1 MNVSNFFYS
10 LIIYPLTQIIELVFC
25 FCNKLFDNEGFSLI
39 GVSLAVSMLTLPLY
53 IVAEAWQQVERDK
66 QALMKKQVDRI
77 KAVFKGNEQYM
88 ILTTYYKECHYHPIM
103 GLRSAFGLLIQ
114 IPFFTAAYSCLST
127 MEALKGQSFF
137 FIHDMGAPDAT
148 FMIGS
153 FAVNVLPIAMTL
165 INVIASAIYLKGLGF
180 RDKIQTYGLAL
191 LFLALLYNSPAGLV
205 VYWTMNNVF
214 SLVKN
219 VFYKLKNPVKVLYWL
234 GCVSVTA
241 LILFLIFGH
250 PVSAKR
256 AVLIAGVFS
265 ILYFIPLIV
274 RLCNY
279 ILDNI
284 LLCLKENPKQRT
296 VLFLVSSFA
305 LSILVG
311 FYVSTN
317 LISSSPMEFSGI
329 DGYGSPMFFVWNTF
343 FQAVGLC
350 FVWPVLVYFL
360 FKERIQTLL
369 SVGFFAILLASI
381 LDVFIFPGNYGT
393 LSKLLTFTDV
403 ANVDSPLINS
413 GINLLA
419 IGISVVLAI
428 ALLKFRIAKFYTY
441 VSALLLVVLS
451 AISFLNINV
460 ISRGYKEYIS
470 VSGSEN
476 EESISPVF
484 NFSKKGKNVLLIFLD
499 RSQNGYVEPIFERC
513 PQLGTQM
520 SGFTLYTNTV
530 SYNSHTLMASPACYG
545 GYEYTP
551 EAINSKS
558 DKSLI
563 EKQNESIL
571 MLPRIFT
578 EQYGYDVT
586 VADPQWA
593 NYSWIPDLSIF
604 KDYPKINSTNLERK
618 YLGLWYKEHQD
629 TARITVTSD
638 TLKRNILWYGLF
650 RASPLVLR
658 PAFYNDGKYWSTNT
672 KNGDF
677 DDYLAGY
684 STLEYLNRLST
695 FDNENSSFITM
706 SNECTHQSLI
716 LQAPEYRPSSKPEI
730 VDTGSKYDS
739 NKAFHSLA
747 GALSRLGEFFEILKK
762 NGCYDNTKIIIY
774 ADHGCTGLPDGF
786 EKNEKFKSLEPGK
799 YHPLLM
805 VKDFYSDGYLKT
817 DGSFMTNADVPY
829 LAVKDMKTEAI
840 NPFTGNPVK
849 ENKEAGALVCT
860 SRMFMPHHISSKNIF
875 TAGSDEWWRVKDDIH
890 NPDNW
895 VQEK

>member
-66 QALMKKQVDRI
+66 QALMKNQIDRI

-88 ILTTYYKECHYHPIM
+88 ILTTYYRECHYHPIM

-137 FIHDMGAPDAT
+137 FIRDMGSPDAT
-148 FMIGS
+148 FMIGN

-165 INVIASAIYLKGLGF
+165 INVVASAIYLKGLGF

-191 LFLALLYNSPAGLV
+191 LFLALLYNSPSGLV

-234 GCVSVTA
+234 GCACVTA

-250 PVSAKR
+250 PLYAKG
-256 AVLIAGVFS
+256 AALIAGVFS
-265 ILYFIPLIV
+265 IIYFIPLIV

-279 ILDNI
+279 ILDTI
-284 LLCLKENPKQRT
+284 LVSLKENIRQRT
-296 VLFLVSSFA
+296 VLFMLSSFA
-305 LSILVG
+305 LSVLVG

-317 LISSSPMEFSGI
+317 LISSSPIEFSGI

-350 FVWPVLVYFL
+350 FIWPVLVYFL

-369 SVGFFAILLASI
+369 SVGFFVILLASI
-381 LDVFIFPGNYGT
+381 LDIFIFPENYGT

-403 ANVDSPLINS
+403 ANVDSPLIRS
-413 GINLLA
+413 ALNLLV
-419 IGISVVLAI
+419 IGVAFALAI
-428 ALLKFRIAKFYTY
+428 ALLKFRIEKIYTY
-441 VSALLLVVLS
+441 VSALLLFVLFAIS
-451 AISFLNINV
+451 AINIST
-460 ISRGYKEYIS
+460 ISRGYKEYLS
-470 VSGSEN
+470 VAQSESTD
-476 EESISPVF
+476 SIKPVF
-484 NFSKKGKNVLLIFLD
+484 NFSRHGKNVLLIFLD
-499 RSQNGYVEPIFERC
+499 RSQNGYVESIFEKC
-513 PQLGTQM
+513 PQLDAQM
-520 SGFTLYTNTV
+520 SGFTLYRNTV

-551 EAINSKS
+551 ESINKNA
-558 DKSLI
+558 DKTLI

-578 EQYGYDVT
+578 EQYGYDAT

-604 KDYPKINSTNLERK
+604 NDYPEISSTNLERK
-618 YLGLWYKEHQD
+618 YLGLWYQEHKD

-650 RASPLVLR
+650 RASPLFLR

-684 STLEYLNRLST
+684 STLEYLDRLST
-695 FDNENSSFITM
+695 FDNEKNSFITM
-706 SNECTHQSLI
+706 SNECTHQSII

-747 GALSRLGEFFEILKK
+747 GALSRLGEFFEVLKE
-762 NGCYDNTKIIIY
+762 NGCYDNTRIIIY

-786 EKNEKFKSLEPGK
+786 PECEKFKAVEPGK

-805 VKDFYSDGYLKT
+805 VKDFNSVGALKT
-817 DGSFMTNADVPY
+817 DDSFMTNADVPF
-829 LAVKDMKTEAI
+829 LAVKDMEVQAV

-849 ENKEAGALVCT
+849 ENKENGALICT

-875 TAGSDEWWRVKDDIH
+875 TANSNEWWRVKDDIH

-895 VQEK
+895 IQE